1 MTRHVVA
8 RVRRSTVVA
17 DPSRRAYLSLRH
29 RDYRLLWSANAISA
43 LGTQMQRVAI
53 GWQIFVLTHDPFQLG
68 LLGLVR
74 FFPVLVVGLAGGV
87 VADRYDRRRTLI
99 VTQFAL
105 ALSSAVLA
113 VTTANGSISMP
124 LIYAMTFVAA
134 CVSAV
139 SNPTQ
144 QALLPALVPRQELA
158 GAVTLG
164 ILASQTASITGPAV
178 GGIIVGHGGLA
189 IAYALDAISF
199 IVVIL
204 AVIVMR
210 VRAVPAPMST
220 RGIGAVKEGLRFL
233 WGVPILLGVMAID
246 FVATFFGA
254 STTLMPVFADQI
266 LHIGASGLGLL
277 LSAPAV
283 GAVLGSLV
291 MSAQR
296 VPKRPGLG
304 IVVAILIYGGC
315 LAGFGLSRY
324 IPLSLLFLAGSG
336 AADAVSMALRATIRN
351 LITPDHFR
359 GRVAAAHSTFAMGG
373 PQLGEFE
380 SGLVAAWM
388 GVSWSVLS
396 GGLLTVLSC
405 LLMVRKVPSIASYR
419 VDDDP
424 SIHHLAAQ
432 QVAEPAPTTPAPN
445 NP

>member
-1 MTRHVVA
+1 
-8 RVRRSTVVA
+8 VA
-17 DPSRRAYLSLRH
+17 DPTRRAYLALRH
-29 RDYRLLWSANAISA
+29 RDYRLLWSANSISA
-43 LGTQMQRVAI
+43 FGTQMQRVAV
-53 GWQIFVLTHDPFQLG
+53 GWQVFVLTHDPLQLG

-87 VADRYDRRRTLI
+87 IADRYDRRRTL
-99 VTQFAL
+99 VATQFAL
-105 ALSSAVLA
+105 MLTSATLA
-113 VTTANGSISMP
+113 ITTVNGSISMP
-124 LIYAMTFVAA
+124 LIYAMTFLAA
-134 CVSAV
+134 CVSAI

-144 QALLPALVPRQELA
+144 QALLPALVPRRELA

-164 ILASQTASITGPAV
+164 ILASQTASITGPAI

-189 IAYALDAISF
+189 IAYGLDALSF
-199 IVVIL
+199 AVVIG
-204 AVIVMR
+204 AVILMR
-210 VRAVPAPMST
+210 VHAIPAPMTT
-220 RGIGAVKEGLRFL
+220 RGIGAIKEGLRFL

-254 STTLMPVFADQI
+254 STTLMPIFADEI
-266 LHIGASGLGLL
+266 LRIGASGLGLL

-291 MSAQR
+291 MSAMR

-304 IVVAILIYGGC
+304 IVVAIMVYGGC
-315 LAGFGLSRY
+315 LAGFGVSRY
-324 IPLSLLFLAGSG
+324 LPLSLLLLAGSG

-380 SGLVAAWM
+380 SGLIASWI
-388 GVSWSVLS
+388 GVSWAVLS
-396 GGLLTVLSC
+396 GGLLTMVSC
-405 LLMVRKVPSIASYR
+405 LIMVRKVPTITTYR

-424 SIHHLAAQ
+424 AIH
-432 QVAEPAPTTPAPN
+432 QVPPEVVKEPAPATAVRDSS
-445 NP
+445 

>member
-1 MTRHVVA
+1 M
-8 RVRRSTVVA
+8 A

-43 LGTQMQRVAI
+43 LGTQMQRVAV
-53 GWQIFVLTHDPFQLG
+53 GWQVFVLTHDPLQLG

-74 FFPVLVVGLAGGV
+74 FFPVLIVGLAGGV
-87 VADRYDRRRTLI
+87 VADRYDRRRTL
-99 VTQFAL
+99 VATQFAL
-105 ALSSAVLA
+105 MLSSATLA
-113 VTTANGSISMP
+113 FATANGSISMP
-124 LIYAMTFVAA
+124 LIYAMTFIAA
-134 CVSAV
+134 CVGAI

-164 ILASQTASITGPAV
+164 ILASQTASITGPAI

-189 IAYALDAISF
+189 IAYGLDAFSF
-199 IVVIL
+199 LTVIV

-210 VRAVPAPMST
+210 VRSIPAPMST
-220 RGIGAVKEGLRFL
+220 RGIGAIKEGLHFL

-277 LSAPAV
+277 LSAPAA

-291 MSAQR
+291 MSAMR

-304 IVVAILIYGGC
+304 IVVAILIYGAC
-315 LAGFGLSRY
+315 LAGFGLSRLL
-324 IPLSLLFLAGSG
+324 PLSLLLLAGSG

-380 SGLVAAWM
+380 SGVIAAWI
-388 GVSWSVLS
+388 GVSWAVVS
-396 GGLLTVLSC
+396 GGILTVLSC
-405 LLMVRKVPSIASYR
+405 LLMIRKVPTITTYR

-424 SIHHLAAQ
+424 AIHHQGAP
-432 QVAEPAPTTPAPN
+432 EPAPSATAVAHHD
-445 NP
+445 